1 METPPRGTKRH
12 LLFIRAERMTLL
24 AWGGGC
30 MSLIGH
36 FAHDEEAFDKFS
48 AYMAAHSKIPCVV
61 IVDLIEEDY
70 KMETVVHVRGADRA
84 ALLNRR
90 MTSLFRTTPYR
101 YASIIGRETSGRKD
115 DKAVLTALTKPDLID
130 PWVSRLLAKRVP
142 ILAISSAAYLMEK
155 LAELLK
161 LNKLAQTLIVTLESD
176 GSMRQTYLQNGQ
188 LIFSRLTRAQSL
200 ELDLVGKVVR
210 DQCDQTCKYLA
221 RIKVLLTD
229 ASLPV
234 HVYLSEDVFV
244 DPLTV
249 QLENVEFFFH
259 SARGLVDEA
268 SLNLDELAPSVLFF
282 LLAFQLKKNE
292 VANIYASTLVRRYY
306 YLFSARRVLYVLS
319 ALVVMAAAATS
330 APLVGRIAG
339 QTATTTST
347 LLDYQNLELQYQQLR
362 NSFTQT
368 PIPAVQ
374 MVLVVSTYDAI
385 LKQMLDMNRSLSDIS
400 NSLLVSPNLRLT
412 QIAWQLVEDSS
423 DAVSAVD
430 EYGFEESE
438 ESRYQRNFVNGRLS
452 LMTTIHGRINSA
464 ISFRE
469 VDRLIDDFSRALEQ
483 QTGGVVAAVRMPLN
497 MSVNERMDTVVDGGN
512 ASGEFVLE
520 LTERFAHDETENQ

>member
-1 METPPRGTKRH
+1 
-12 LLFIRAERMTLL
+12 
-24 AWGGGC
+24 

-282 LLAFQLKKNE
+282 CW
-292 VANIYASTLVRRYY
+292 
-306 YLFSARRVLYVLS
+306 
-319 ALVVMAAAATS
+319 
-330 APLVGRIAG
+330 
-339 QTATTTST
+339 
-347 LLDYQNLELQYQQLR
+347 
-362 NSFTQT
+362 
-368 PIPAVQ
+368 
-374 MVLVVSTYDAI
+374 
-385 LKQMLDMNRSLSDIS
+385 RSS
-400 NSLLVSPNLRLT
+400 
-412 QIAWQLVEDSS
+412 
-423 DAVSAVD
+423 
-430 EYGFEESE
+430 
-438 ESRYQRNFVNGRLS
+438 
-452 LMTTIHGRINSA
+452 
-464 ISFRE
+464 
-469 VDRLIDDFSRALEQ
+469 
-483 QTGGVVAAVRMPLN
+483 
-497 MSVNERMDTVVDGGN
+497 
-512 ASGEFVLE
+512 
-520 LTERFAHDETENQ
+520 